1 MGDSLMEDFRNIY
14 GAGRP
19 IPPPDRR
26 LTAMAIGPPATLAQ
40 YKKHATRFGAGEV
53 YETAKHDLSLKD
65 LIDLVHALRALP
77 PTGSSR
83 YSAGKVWSLDKAQ
96 REELTERMVRAG
108 YKDKAI
114 NRVVK
119 GQ

>member
-1 MGDSLMEDFRNIY
+1 MEDYRNLY

-19 IPPPDRR
+19 VAPP
-26 LTAMAIGPPATLAQ
+26 LPPAGVLVSETGEPNLPPTLTQ
-40 YKKHATRFGAGEV
+40 YKKHASRFGAGEI
-53 YETAKHDLSLKD
+53 YETAKDHVSLKE
-65 LIDLVHALRALP
+65 LIELVHALRALP
-77 PTGSSR
+77 PTGTAR
-83 YSAGKVWSLDKAQ
+83 FSAGKVWSLDKSQ

>member
-1 MGDSLMEDFRNIY
+1 MEDYRNIY

-19 IPPPDRR
+19 LPPSDRG
-26 LTAMAIGPPATLAQ
+26 LTAVAIGPPPTLAQ
-40 YKKHATRFGAGEV
+40 YKKHASRFGAGEI
-53 YETAKHDLSLKD
+53 YETAKDHLSLKE
-65 LIDLVHALRALP
+65 LIELVHALRALP
-77 PTGSSR
+77 PTGTAR
-83 YSAGKVWSLDKAQ
+83 FSAGKVWSLDKAQ

>member
-1 MGDSLMEDFRNIY
+1 MEDYRNLY

-19 IPPPDRR
+19 VPPPDRG
-26 LTAMAIGPPATLAQ
+26 LTAIAIGPPSTLAQ
-40 YKKHATRFGAGEV
+40 YKKHAARFGAGEI
-53 YETAKHDLSLKD
+53 YETAKDHLSLKE
-65 LIDLVHALRALP
+65 LIELIHALRALP
-77 PTGSSR
+77 PTGTAR
-83 YSAGKVWSLDKAQ
+83 FSAGKVWSLDKAQ